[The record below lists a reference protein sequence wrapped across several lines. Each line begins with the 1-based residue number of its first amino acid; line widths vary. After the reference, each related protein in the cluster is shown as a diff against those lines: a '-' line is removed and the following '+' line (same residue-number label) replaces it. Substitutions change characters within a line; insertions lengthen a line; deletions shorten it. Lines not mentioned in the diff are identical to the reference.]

1 MPEKKGMPLFYI
13 VCALFLVLIIPHSF
27 AEPVTDQNSSL
38 ELKYDSDSAS
48 YSFYSL
54 GNGGHAVY
62 FDNPGSITITGIKIF
77 GKMYGNS
84 PDNPVHVRLW
94 DKNFNNIYAYDITYK
109 DFPQSD
115 ASWITVPVP
124 PLLRTGDFYAS
135 VFTQSAP
142 QGNTGG
148 GVSIGYDTS
157 TKSGHSHILSGGNN
171 KRVQDVNIGPNKTIP
186 PSTIDWKIRI
196 LYSSQPPAALT
207 TAAQTTQQPAVQQ
220 PGVQQPGVQQ
230 PAVQQPAVQQPAVQQ
245 PAVQQPGI
253 PISLLMVVVVVVL
266 AVTGISAVG
275 YYKYRK
281 KSRISG
287 PQPAVLASQIPSDD
301 GYHDVFISY
310 AHVDKPT
317 ADAVCARLE
326 SQNIRC
332 WIAPRDVPP
341 GKNFPEAIIDGIEGS
356 KIMVLIFSSHSNASE
371 HVIREVTKAISKSL
385 LIIPFRIE
393 DVQPT
398 KSMDYL
404 IGTPHWLDAISPP
417 LDQHID
423 KLIITIKKFL
433 SDRKPAN

>member
-186 PSTIDWKIRI
+186 PSMIDWKIRI
-196 LYSSQPPAALT
+196 LYSAQPPAALT

-220 PGVQQPGVQQ
+220 PAAQQQ
-230 PAVQQPAVQQPAVQQ
+230 
-245 PAVQQPGI
+245 GI

-281 KSRISG
+281 KSRISA
-287 PQPAVLASQIPSDD
+287 PQPAVLDSQIPSDD
-301 GYHDVFISY
+301 GHHDVFISY

-423 KLIITIKKFL
+423 KLITTIKNFL